1 MEKVIQNAI
10 TFVKNFFENECS
22 GHDYFHTM
30 RVYKTTLQIAK
41 KEGGNVAIASLI
53 ALLHD
58 VDDIKISPN
67 TSANKDNARG
77 FLRATALMKKLLI

>member
-10 TFVKNFFENECS
+10 TFVKNFFEKECG

-41 KEGGNVAIASLI
+41 KEGGNAAIASLI

-77 FLRATALMKKLLI
+77 FLNNCKR